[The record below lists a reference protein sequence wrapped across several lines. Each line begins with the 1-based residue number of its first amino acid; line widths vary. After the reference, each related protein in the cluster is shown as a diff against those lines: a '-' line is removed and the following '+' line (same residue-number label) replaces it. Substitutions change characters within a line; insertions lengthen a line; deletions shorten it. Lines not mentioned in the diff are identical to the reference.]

1 MDKLIKL
8 TEPSNEDLTRH
19 YFVKLVGGGIGAFNG
34 KGMIVYTIFSP
45 VPSNNNNNN
54 NNNRIIRVRYNW
66 QM

>member
-34 KGMIVYTIFSP
+34 KGIIVYTIFPP
-45 VPSNNNNNN
+45 V
-54 NNNRIIRVRYNW
+54 
-66 QM
+66 QT